1 MAKYNGKV
9 GFAETS
15 EIPPDSG
22 IFKEVITEKG
32 PYHGDIL
39 DSTGRMVLAD
49 NINVDIKVTNRISI
63 IADPYARMNYHSI
76 RYAYYMG
83 LKWRVSSVQAVYP
96 RLILNLG
103 DVYNA
108 ED

>member
-1 MAKYNGKV
+1 MAKYCGQV
-9 GFAETS
+9 GFAETA

-22 IFKEVITEKG
+22 IFKEVITPKG

-39 DSTGRMVLAD
+39 DNTGRMVLAD

-63 IADPYARMNYHSI
+63 VADPYARMNYHSI
-76 RYAYYMG
+76 RYACYMG
-83 LKWRVSSVQAVYP
+83 LKWRVSSVQVAYP